1 MKFNYFVQTGCH
13 YRYDSE
19 GNAFDSED
27 EGYDFD
33 YEVDDSEALGE
44 IPAIMA
50 GDREIFPKGIFPEG
64 PNGECFIPWK
74 QRYIIAQN
82 IVNMMKDLDSAD
94 KLLERYYNDL
104 KDIFH
109 DEAMGSEKNR

>member
-1 MKFNYFVQTGCH
+1 MRFNYFVQTGCY

-27 EGYDFD
+27 ESYDFD

-50 GDREIFPKGIFPEG
+50 GDREIFPEG
-64 PNGECFIPWK
+64 PNGECHIPWEQK
-74 QRYIIAQN
+74 YIIARN
-82 IVNMMKDLDSAD
+82 VVSMMEDLDSTD
-94 KLLERYYNDL
+94 GLLERYYDDL
-104 KDIFH
+104 KDVFR
-109 DEAMGSEKNR
+109 DEAMENEKNR